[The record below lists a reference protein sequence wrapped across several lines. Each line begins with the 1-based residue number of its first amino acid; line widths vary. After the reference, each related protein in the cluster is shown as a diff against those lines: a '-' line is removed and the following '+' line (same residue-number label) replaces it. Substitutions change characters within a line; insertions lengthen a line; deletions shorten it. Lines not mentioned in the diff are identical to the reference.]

1 MIFNFKNTEISV
13 SFSFFALIA
22 FFVITDKI
30 GAIPIFLFSVL
41 LHELTHLLVMWLLG
55 SGAKE
60 INLSVMGADIKPRCL
75 PSPMGQFFIH
85 LSAPLFNLLLFLIF
99 KDKFPL
105 FSAVNFL
112 IAFINLLP
120 IGSLDGG
127 NCINVII
134 NKLCDYDEK
143 FKAKRIANLIFGSI
157 LSSFF
162 LYMTFKYHLNPLFTS
177 AIILMSFD
185 NEI

>member
-13 SFSFFALIA
+13 SFSFFALTA

-41 LHELTHLLVMWLLG
+41 LHEFTHLLVMWLLG
-55 SGAKE
+55 SEAEE
-60 INLSVMGADIKPRCL
+60 IRLSVFGADIKPRCL
-75 PSPMGQFFIH
+75 PSPAGQLFIH
-85 LSAPLFNLLLFLIF
+85 LSAPLFNLFIFLIF

-134 NKLCDYDEK
+134 NKFCSYDKK
-143 FKAKRIANLIFGSI
+143 FNAKRTANLIFGGI

-162 LYMTFKYHLNPLFTS
+162 LYMTFKYRLNPFFTT
-177 AIILMSFD
+177 AVILMSFD